1 MELQLQMTPAGLP
14 ALRYGDQWLDDA
26 EDPIAGAVSFAN
38 EKDLDGATRVVVF
51 GTGLGYRLL
60 RLRDLGC
67 DPVVFE
73 PNQEAVAVCH
83 ELMPEV
89 LDGLDVFTEFTPFLQ
104 YLVRGYRAD
113 DSTKLLT
120 SKGYR
125 EAYPVEYDKVVRIL
139 SDAQGFSRIRENSLE
154 QRTKGMIESALS
166 NLHQFGTSRLAMSL
180 DRPLEKTP
188 VFIVSAGPSLDRN
201 GHLLAKAREHGMVFA
216 VNTSGPCVKMHGS
229 EVDVLVS
236 IEAMDASFQMK
247 EINPHMLALDVTA
260 NPKSFA
266 IDSAKKVSF
275 LQQHPAFASLAAL
288 LGMPTLQYGASVAT
302 AAFRLALTWGADPIV
317 LVGQDLAYTDGHCY
331 ATGTGREHG
340 RVYPEGNVMRVETG
354 LEELF
359 KKNGIKPP
367 PKYQPR
373 VEVEAW
379 GGGTVDTAYD
389 LNMFRRWF
397 ESAAYVLRGQARYI
411 NATEGGA
418 NIDGFENMALENVLS
433 GLGPRSDGLD
443 AAYEAANPLPDEL
456 VDSVREEIAARA
468 VLTKRE
474 AAKCLRT
481 RKKHLR
487 AKLQEQVR
495 VLAKQTPCLETHSA
509 GELVALGKDRSV
521 SKERRFRRTF
531 EIIRDSAARIE
542 ELVT

>member
-1 MELQLQMTPAGLP
+1 MELQLQMTPSGLP

-26 EDPIAGAVSFAN
+26 EDPIAGAVSFAS
-38 EKDLDGATRVVVF
+38 EKDIDGATRVVLF

-73 PNQEAVAVCH
+73 PNAETVAVCH
-83 ELMPEV
+83 EMMPEV
-89 LDGLDVFTEFTPFLQ
+89 LNGIEVFTEFTPFLQ

-125 EAYPVEYDKVVRIL
+125 EAFPTEYDKVVRL
-139 SDAQGFSRIRENSLE
+139 LNDAQGFSRIRENSLE

-166 NLHQFGTSRLAMSL
+166 NLHQLGTSRLALSM
-180 DRPLEKTP
+180 DRPLEGTP
-188 VFIVSAGPSLDRN
+188 AFIVSAGPSLDKN
-201 GHLLAKAREHGMVFA
+201 GHLLAKAREHGPVFA
-216 VNTSGPCVKMHGS
+216 VNTSGPCVKMHGA

-236 IEAMDASFQMK
+236 IEALDASFQMR
-247 EINPHMLALDVTA
+247 EIDPHMLALDITA

-266 IDSAKKVSF
+266 LETAQKVSF
-275 LQQHPAFASLAAL
+275 LQQHPAFASLSHL

-317 LVGQDLAYTDGHCY
+317 VVGQDLAYTDGFCY

-340 RVYPEGNVMRVETG
+340 RAYAEGNVLRLESG
-354 LEELF
+354 LDEF
-359 KKNGIKPP
+359 FTKHGIKPP

-373 VEVEAW
+373 LEVEAW
-379 GGGTVDTAYD
+379 GGGTVNTAYD

-397 ESAAYVLRGQARYI
+397 ESAAYVLRGHSRYI

-418 NIDGFENMALENVLS
+418 SIEGFENIALEQVLS
-433 GLGPRSDGLD
+433 ELGPRADRLD
-443 AAYEAANPLPDEL
+443 QEYEKAEPLPDEL
-456 VDSVREEIAARA
+456 VSSVRKEIAARA
-468 VLTKRE
+468 VLTRRE
-474 AAKCLRT
+474 AARCLRT
-481 RKKHLR
+481 RKPHLR
-487 AKLQEQVR
+487 AKLQEEVR
-495 VLAKQTPCLETHSA
+495 LLAKQTPCLETHAA
-509 GELVALGKDRSV
+509 GELVALQKDKSLG
-521 SKERRFRRTF
+521 KERRFRRTF